1 MKHAEKIRLIES
13 YYRGDICDAD
23 QLLFDAL
30 LKEDSTFSEEVTSYE
45 TIFRGFESLHLEKLQ
60 EQLFSFEQKYKEK
73 VSKAPVE
80 PETIRAAVVRPIRSY
95 YYAAAAVAVLVFAVF
110 GYNQMNSSPFENNF
124 VADGS
129 IAIHLSSMR
138 AGDQT
143 LSPVEIL
150 TRDAYAAYQE
160 QNYDNTIKILSLYQD
175 DYPEIASK
183 DYQSFLVLGVAFLAN
198 GAANDAKLNFNKILE
213 AKDSSNKL
221 SAQWY
226 LSLAEIKLNNF
237 DAAQSILED
246 LSNCEDSKLKD
257 DATQLLQDL

>member
-23 QLLFDAL
+23 QLLFDTL
-30 LKEDSTFSEEVTSYE
+30 LKEDSTFSEDLDSYE
-45 TIFRGFESLHLEKLQ
+45 TIFRGFESLHLENLQ
-60 EQLFSFEQKYKEK
+60 EQLFSFEQKYEKK
-73 VSKAPVE
+73 VSIVPVE
-80 PETIRAAVVRPIRSY
+80 PEIATTSVVRPIRSY
-95 YYAAAAVAVLVFAVF
+95 YYAAAAVAVLVLAVF
-110 GYNQMNSSPFENNF
+110 GYNQTTQSPFDNNF
-124 VADGS
+124 VAEGS

-143 LSPVEIL
+143 LSPVDVL
-150 TRDAYAAYQE
+150 TRDAYAAYQQ

-198 GAANDAKLNFNKILE
+198 GAAKDAKLNFNKILE

-226 LSLAEIKLNNF
+226 LSLAEIKLKNY

-246 LSNCEDSKLKD
+246 LSNCEDNKFKN